1 MQKLTVSIRVAY
13 EVIKT
18 AKNPHVTAWTNVH
31 YMIKQQLAVASAVA
45 DTNDSAV
52 ILLFIPSLGVS
63 ELSFSLFF
71 IFLLDGVFKE
81 KLSDKVEPSELDFG
95 WLQHLIVKVKHSLM

>member
-31 YMIKQQLAVASAVA
+31 YMIKQ
-45 DTNDSAV
+45 
-52 ILLFIPSLGVS
+52 
-63 ELSFSLFF
+63 
-71 IFLLDGVFKE
+71 
-81 KLSDKVEPSELDFG
+81 
-95 WLQHLIVKVKHSLM
+95 